1 MIIIVSI
8 LAFTVVT
15 IPIFRYRYGEKDRL
29 SFTFFSIFMHLLILA
44 LMGIC
49 FVYIMHESLNY
60 SIDVSVPKTIKY
72 LFYDRPTAD

>member
-15 IPIFRYRYGEKDRL
+15 IPIFRYRYGKKIGYHL
-29 SFTFFSIFMHLLILA
+29 PFFSNFMHLFILA